1 MQQDN
6 TQALLILI
14 VPIKLEELIVDMLL
28 EQTAISGFTS
38 SAVSGHGSFKSAQL
52 SLVEQVTGRQSR
64 VQFMLHAELAV
75 LQALLDALKKE
86 YSNAGL
92 HYILQ
97 PILAAQ
103 SL

>member
-6 TQALLILI
+6 THALLILI
-14 VPIKLEELIVDMLL
+14 VPIKLEELIVDKLL
-28 EQTAISGFTS
+28 TQAGISGFTTS
-38 SAVSGHGSFKSAQL
+38 TVSGHGSFQNTQL
-52 SLVEQVTGRQSR
+52 SLVEQVAGRQKR

-75 LQALLDALKKE
+75 LQALLDVLKKD

-97 PILAAQ
+97 PVLAAQ

>member
-6 TQALLILI
+6 MHALLILI
-14 VPIKLEELIVDMLL
+14 VPIKLEELIVDKLL
-28 EQTAISGFTS
+28 TQAGISGFTTS
-38 SAVSGHGSFKSAQL
+38 TVSGHGSFQNVNL
-52 SLVEQVTGRQSR
+52 SLVEQVAGRQKR
-64 VQFMLHAELAV
+64 IQFMLHAELSE
-75 LQALLDALKKE
+75 LQTLLDALKKE

-97 PILAAQ
+97 PVLAAQ

>member
-6 TQALLILI
+6 MQALLILI
-14 VPIKLEELIVDMLL
+14 VPSKLEELVVDMLL
-28 EQTAISGFTS
+28 QQEAISGFTS
-38 SAVSGHGSFKSAQL
+38 SAVSGHGSFKTAQL

-64 VQFMLHAELAV
+64 VQFMLHAPLSV
-75 LQALLDALKKE
+75 LQELLALLKKE
-86 YSNAGL
+86 FLNAGL

-97 PILAAQ
+97 PVIEAQ

>member
-14 VPIKLEELIVDMLL
+14 VPIKLEELIVDKLL
-28 EQTAISGFTS
+28 IQAGISGFTTS
-38 SAVSGHGSFKSAQL
+38 TVSGHGNIQNAQL
-52 SLVEQVTGRQSR
+52 SLVEQVAGRQKR
-64 VQFMLHAELAV
+64 VQFMLHAELIV
-75 LQALLDALKKE
+75 LQTLLDVLKKE
-86 YSNAGL
+86 YSNTGL

-97 PILAAQ
+97 PVLAAQ